1 MYTYDPITDRYIYS
15 QKLGKSS
22 IAYPIVL
29 TPEEFEKML
38 LEQDMQAY
46 FKKKIDAADGRKSD
60 SQDDRRNLLP
70 TYYVKSELFETI
82 FGGNTIDIIPQGN
95 VEVDLGVLYN
105 KQDNYSISSIN
116 LRNFTFDFDQFI
128 SLILICIF
136 GITV

>member
-1 MYTYDPITDRYIYS
+1 MFLVVLLLFGFGSNAFAQDSTKTGYANKPLELPTPSSIEEMYTYDPITDRYIYS

-60 SQDDRRNLLP
+60 SQDDRRNLLH
-70 TYYVKSELFETI
+70 TYYVISELFET
-82 FGGNTIDIIPQGN
+82 
-95 VEVDLGVLYN
+95 
-105 KQDNYSISSIN
+105 
-116 LRNFTFDFDQFI
+116 
-128 SLILICIF
+128 
-136 GITV
+136 